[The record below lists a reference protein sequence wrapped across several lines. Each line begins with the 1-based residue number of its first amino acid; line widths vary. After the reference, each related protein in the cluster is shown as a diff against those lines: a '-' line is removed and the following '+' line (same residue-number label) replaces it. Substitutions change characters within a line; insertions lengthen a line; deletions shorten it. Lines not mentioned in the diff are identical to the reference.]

1 MTHYSI
7 EIVWSDEDEGFI
19 ATVPDLPGC
28 SARGVPWRRQ
38 HGKSKMPR
46 RHGTKRAW
54 RAANP
59 CHSPASAVDRRSEF
73 MQRPLTW
80 MMGFAALYPSYAL
93 YRICGHV
100 ATLGARYRF
109 MRALIIIP
117 AEKPGG
123 DQTVRATAGRRPG
136 RMPGPSPR
144 EGKLA
149 VGTTAAEWAS
159 APATTRVA
167 EGCRP
172 WRWIPASCRND
183 GGWSNF

>member
-1 MTHYSI
+1 MQRPGRTLAEAAREI
-7 EIVWSDEDEGFI
+7 EDAQ
-19 ATVPDLPGC
+19 ATWNQACMASGEP
-28 SARGVPWRRQ
+28 
-38 HGKSKMPR
+38 MPQSSFR
-46 RHGTKRAW
+46 
-54 RAANP
+54 